1 MTEIDLDPVRR
12 LRILAAGVPGAAVT
26 ERVVAAP
33 FEEVWALVADFE
45 DGFGRFEPDMR
56 DVTVSKVD
64 GERVELLARSRFGM
78 RARLSGVHRP
88 GWFWAQSRFLLI
100 GVAAHPEG
108 EGTRVAL
115 TGGIRIP
122 GRAALVPFGVR
133 RAARGSLDRLEAL
146 LSPGPR

>member
-1 MTEIDLDPVRR
+1 MNEMELDPVRR
-12 LRILAAGVPGAAVT
+12 LRVLAAGVSGAAVT
-26 ERVVAAP
+26 ERVVDAP
-33 FEEVWALVADFE
+33 FGEVWALVSDFE
-45 DGFGRFEPDMR
+45 GGFGRFETDMR
-56 DVTVSKVD
+56 NVTVTEVD

-78 RARLSGVHRP
+78 RARLTGVHRP

-100 GVAAHPEG
+100 GIAAHPEG
-108 EGTRVAL
+108 TGTRVAL

-146 LSPGPR
+146 VSPGPR